1 MTDEGDVSNR
11 RRVTINKALARA
23 QSLGIQ
29 VDADL
34 RFAELLENWADGH
47 ITMKEA
53 RAAYLD
59 HIRERDQA
67 QADWRSIGI
76 ASAIAKAKA
85 ALVKR
90 RGES

>member
-53 RAAYLD
+53 RAAP
-59 HIRERDQA
+59 
-67 QADWRSIGI
+67 RSYPGEGPSTGRLAFNWDCIGD
-76 ASAIAKAKA
+76 SQ
-85 ALVKR
+85 
-90 RGES
+90 G